1 MSGAGNPARGECTL
15 RVDGCEVVLRP
26 SFQALVAAEGE
37 LGPLF
42 ALVERAAE
50 GKLALGEVVA
60 LFWHCLRD
68 LPEDM
73 TRERLGEAIVALG
86 LAKVAPALRTLLGQ
100 ILAGR

>member
-1 MSGAGNPARGECTL
+1 MSGAGNPVRGECAL

-50 GKLALGEVVA
+50 CRLALGEMVT
-60 LFWHCLRD
+60 LFWHCLRE
-68 LPEDM
+68 LPDGM

-86 LAKVAPALRTLLGQ
+86 LAKVTPVLRVLIGQ